1 MRRNQSLVLLFLVC
15 LITAGCMGMNRVSG
29 SGKVITETRNVS
41 GFTGVG
47 VSGDAKVVIEQSDM
61 ERVEITADDNL
72 MEHLTA
78 DVVGSKLVLGPK
90 NLIGLWPTE
99 RIIFKVFAKSLL
111 DLEASGSISA
121 EAKDVKSESFNA
133 ALSGSGD
140 IKVSGET
147 SKQTVSISG
156 SASYDGEHFAS
167 KEASLN
173 ISGSGKAV
181 MAVSEKL
188 DVQISGSG
196 DVEYIGMPQVTQNI
210 SGSGAIRQRK

>member
-1 MRRNQSLVLLFLVC
+1 
-15 LITAGCMGMNRVSG
+15 MGGNIIGG
-29 SGKVITETRNVS
+29 SGHVVTETRNVS

-47 VSGDAKVVIEQSDM
+47 VSGDAQVLVEQSDM
-61 ERVEITADDNL
+61 ERVEIRADDNL
-72 MEHLTA
+72 MEHLTS
-78 DVVGSKLVLGPK
+78 DVVGSKLVLGPR
-90 NLIGLWPTE
+90 NLVGVRPTQ

-111 DLEASGSISA
+111 DLETSGSISA
-121 EAKDVKSESFNA
+121 EVKDVKSESFNV
-133 ALSGSGD
+133 ALSGTGD

-156 SASYDGEHFAS
+156 SGSFNGEHFAS

-173 ISGSGKAV
+173 ISGSAKVV

-196 DVEYIGMPQVTQNI
+196 DVEYIGTPQVTQNI